1 MIKVDVNKITVTVKG
16 REVTLSEKELVSILE
31 EHFKILNVVKG
42 VEVNPIS
49 IDESIFEIG
58 ENEHDSHKE
67 YIMQVIKKAFIEMKK
82 DLRRYARPFEIVT
95 PAELEPVH
103 TEEKMVALAEKYGDH
118 LADWV
123 EQALEWAQ
131 RIANGEDIFNKSDDS
146 KWFRAITWQNG
157 NMCLVGG
164 AEEFNDH
171 DSASSI
177 HDFNVNSFYQL
188 HYAVPA
194 VVRYK

>member
-1 MIKVDVNKITVTVKG
+1 MIKVDVNEITVTIKG

-42 VEVNPIS
+42 VEVNPIL
-49 IDESIFEIG
+49 IDEPTFEI
-58 ENEHDSHKE
+58 EKKDCYSHKE
-67 YIMQVIKKAFIEMKK
+67 SIMQVIQKAFIEMKK

-95 PAELEPVH
+95 PAELESVY

-118 LADWV
+118 IADWV

-146 KWFRAITWQNG
+146 KWFRAISWQDG
-157 NMCLVGG
+157 HVCLVGG
-164 AEEFNDH
+164 ANELNNH
-171 DSASSI
+171 DSAASI
-177 HDFNVNSFYQL
+177 HDFNVNSSYQI
-188 HYAVPA
+188 YNAVPA

>member
-1 MIKVDVNKITVTVKG
+1 MKVDVNEITVQVKG
-16 REVTLSEKELVSILE
+16 REVTLSEKELISILE
-31 EHFKILNVVKG
+31 EHFKILNVEKG
-42 VEVNPIS
+42 VEVNPIL

-58 ENEHDSHKE
+58 EKEHYSHKE
-67 YIMQVIKKAFIEMKK
+67 YIMQVIQKAFTEMKK

-95 PAELEPVH
+95 PAELESVY
-103 TEEKMVALAEKYGDH
+103 TEEKMIALAKKYGDH
-118 LADWV
+118 IADWV

-146 KWFRAITWQNG
+146 KWFRAISWQDG
-157 NMCLVGG
+157 HVCLVGG
-164 AEEFNDH
+164 AEELNEH
-171 DSASSI
+171 DSATSI
-177 HDFNVNSFYQL
+177 HDFNVNSSYQL